1 MSDAI
6 SLEFLSH
13 QIERVLERGR
23 KSDDQH
29 LQVLEALTLVQKA
42 VVNLDRRLSDV
53 KEELELTIKME
64 IGGRLA
70 NGERQLE
77 ERIDSRMEEIGET
90 LGRAIQETRVE
101 ARTTLEGVSE
111 TIKDIARKL
120 ENV

>member
-6 SLEFLSH
+6 SLEFLSR
-13 QIERVLERGR
+13 QIDKVLERG

-29 LQVLEALTLVQKA
+29 LQVLEALTLVQKT

-77 ERIDSRMEEIGET
+77 ER
-90 LGRAIQETRVE
+90 
-101 ARTTLEGVSE
+101 
-111 TIKDIARKL
+111 
-120 ENV
+120 